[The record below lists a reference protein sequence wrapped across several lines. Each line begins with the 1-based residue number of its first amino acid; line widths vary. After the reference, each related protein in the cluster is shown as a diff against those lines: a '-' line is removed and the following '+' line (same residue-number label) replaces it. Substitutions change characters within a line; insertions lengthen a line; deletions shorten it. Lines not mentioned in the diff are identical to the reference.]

1 MSGTESKTD
10 PKKVIS
16 GYWRPVY
23 SIYISIIVAFIVTL
37 IMINSHLQFFKVVE
51 TDSGGTQTLL
61 FGLGY
66 GYTVM
71 ILVGF
76 VVLLIILGGILLYTI
91 QRRREYSCEMNEI
104 LQELKRSSNE
114 YSSIHER
121 YKLIT
126 ENISDVILTTD
137 MQGRITYV
145 TPSIEAYLGK
155 SIDDLTG
162 KKIEE
167 FVTKKSVRVLS
178 KDIIFRRQNPEKFK
192 EVSTNEIE
200 FIGRDGQILWVEL
213 KMIGFTENGQQK
225 GYLGVFR
232 DVTVRKKNELSIKF
246 QSNVLYNI
254 SDEVNINDL
263 NGKVIYV
270 NKAVLNDLKMTWD
283 EIIGQTKTVLLPDPE
298 YNISKSDIIK
308 WVLERGH
315 WEGIV
320 GNYLPDGRRRIV
332 ATRSKLYYDDNK
344 VPVAIISI
352 STNITKKVEMEKEL
366 KKSENR
372 YRLLVENVS
381 DVIWTSDK
389 DFKITYVTKSV
400 EKFLGYTPDQLM
412 LLMKNEY
419 FSPDTL
425 EKIEKLRARTEH
437 RYGNVA
443 YPVVFNAELICA
455 DRTRKWAE
463 AKINPLI
470 EDDGAV
476 SGFVGVWRDI
486 TSFILTNDRNRAL
499 EDRLSQSEKMEA
511 LGRLAG
517 GVAHDLNNV
526 LTGIVA
532 YPDLLLLKIPEDDPL
547 RKKVIA
553 IKKSGQK
560 AAAIVEDLL
569 SLSRRGV
576 NKFTAL
582 NMNML
587 IRDLLE
593 SPEVEKLKVY
603 HPQIRFKFSEGKSV
617 PPVSGAEYQISKVLI
632 NLFTNACEAM
642 PTGGN
647 IYISTKFESSI
658 NESIRYKNIPDGDY
672 AVITITDEGVG
683 ISKED
688 QKKIYEPFFTSKVMG
703 RSGTGLGMAVV
714 WGTIQDHNGYIELKS
729 KLNEGTSFD
738 IYLPALAESAAFE
751 NEIMDKT
758 SLRGKGEKILMLDDE
773 DIQLEIADSLFTE
786 LNYKIRT
793 VSDPQKIMREIDDFV
808 PDLVIL
814 DMILTENTDGLDVY
828 KKICEKYKDLKVMI
842 ISGFSESERVKE
854 ALSLGVKKYIR
865 KPFTIEE
872 IGLAVREVLETN

>member
-1 MSGTESKTD
+1 MSETESNTD
-10 PKKVIS
+10 PKKVIT

-23 SIYISIIVAFIVTL
+23 SIYISVIIAFIVTL

-51 TDSGGTQTLL
+51 TGGKAQTLL

-66 GYTVM
+66 GFTVM

-76 VVLLIILGGILLYTI
+76 VILLIMLGGILLYTI
-91 QRRREYSCEMNEI
+91 QRRREYSSEMKDVLTE
-104 LQELKRSSNE
+104 LQRSSDE
-114 YSSIHER
+114 YSSIHQR

-137 MQGRITYV
+137 MQGRITYI
-145 TPSIEAYLGK
+145 TPSIETYLGK
-155 SIDDLTG
+155 SIYDIVG
-162 KKIEE
+162 NKIDA
-167 FVTKKSVRVLS
+167 FLTKKSVRVLS
-178 KDIIFRRQNPEKFK
+178 KDIIHRRQNPEKFK

-200 FIGRDGQILWVEL
+200 FIGTDGQIIWVEL
-213 KMIGFTENGQQK
+213 KLIGFTENGQQK

-232 DVTVRKKNELSIKF
+232 DITLRRKSEWSIKF
-246 QSNVLYNI
+246 QSDVLYNI

-263 NGKVIYV
+263 NGRVIYV
-270 NKAVLNDLKMTWD
+270 NKAVLNDLKIPRD

-298 YNISKSDIIK
+298 YNISKDDIIK
-308 WVLERGH
+308 CVLEKGH

-332 ATRSKLYYDDNK
+332 ATRSRLYLDDNK
-344 VPVAIISI
+344 VPRAIISI

-366 KKSENR
+366 KKSENQ

-381 DVIWTSDK
+381 DVIWTCDK
-389 DFKITYVTKSV
+389 DFKITYVTRSV

-425 EKIEKLRARTEH
+425 EKIEKLKARTEH
-437 RYGNVA
+437 KFGNVA

-470 EDDGAV
+470 EDDGRI

-486 TSFILTNDRNRAL
+486 TSFILTNDRNRSL
-499 EDRLSQSEKMEA
+499 EERLSQSEKMEA

-532 YPDLLLLKIPEDDPL
+532 YPDLLLLKIPDDDPL

-582 NMNML
+582 NMNKL
-587 IRDLLE
+587 IKDLLE
-593 SPEVEKLKVY
+593 SPEVEKLKIY
-603 HPQIRFKFSEGKSV
+603 HPQIQFKFSEGKSV

-647 IYISTKFESSI
+647 IFISTKFESSI
-658 NESIRYKNIPDGDY
+658 NDSIRYKNVPDGDY

-683 ISKED
+683 ISRED
-688 QKKIYEPFFTSKVMG
+688 QKKVYEPFFTSKVMG

-729 KLNEGTSFD
+729 KLNEGTTFD

-751 NEIMDKT
+751 NEIMDRT
-758 SLRGKGEKILMLDDE
+758 SFKGKGEKILMLDDE
-773 DIQLEIADSLFTE
+773 EIQLEIADSLFSE
-786 LNYKIRT
+786 LNYNIKT
-793 VSDPQKIMREIDDFV
+793 VSDPHKILREIDDFL

-814 DMILTENTDGLDVY
+814 DMILTGEIDGLDVY
-828 KKICEKYKDLKVMI
+828 KKVREKYKDMKVMI
-842 ISGFSESERVKE
+842 ISGFSESDRVKE
-854 ALSLGVKKYIR
+854 ALALGVKKYIK

-872 IGLAVREVLETN
+872 IGLAVREVIETD